1 MIILITLYERK
12 EKTMMSNQNRE
23 LTSKEKRSIKRLI
36 KRLCAN
42 YDSEYG
48 CLPLDCDCPMF
59 GICYTNSAMC
69 RYFRGSVL
77 PNDPELQASLES
89 SLSAPVSIAARNFW
103 LMESGCT
110 VPNSVR
116 NLPAVS
122 RMQREY
128 GNSGT
133 SESNHLP
140 LRNPDSTRVF
150 GGHFAFGK
158 EFYQNHENSEEKR
171 YTAGMQS

>member
-1 MIILITLYERK
+1 
-12 EKTMMSNQNRE
+12 MMSNQNRE
-23 LTSKEKRSIKRLI
+23 LTSKEKRSIKKLVTRF
-36 KRLCAN
+36 CAN

-69 RYFRGSVL
+69 RYFRESVL

-89 SLSAPVSIAARNFW
+89 QPVRTCQYCGQKG
-103 LMESGCT
+103 SGCT
-110 VPNSVR
+110 APSSVR
-116 NLPAVS
+116 SLPAVS

-128 GNSGT
+128 GNSET

-140 LRNPDSTRVF
+140 LRTPDGTRVF
-150 GGHFAFGK
+150 GGHFAFGR

-171 YTAGMQS
+171 YTAGIQS

>member
-69 RYFRGSVL
+69 RYFRESVL

-89 SLSAPVSIAARNFW
+89 QPVRT
-103 LMESGCT
+103 C
-110 VPNSVR
+110 
-116 NLPAVS
+116 
-122 RMQREY
+122 
-128 GNSGT
+128 
-133 SESNHLP
+133 
-140 LRNPDSTRVF
+140 
-150 GGHFAFGK
+150 
-158 EFYQNHENSEEKR
+158 
-171 YTAGMQS
+171 

>member
-1 MIILITLYERK
+1 
-12 EKTMMSNQNRE
+12 MMSNQNRE
-23 LTSKEKRSIKRLI
+23 LTSKEKRSIKKLVT
-36 KRLCAN
+36 RLCAN

-69 RYFRGSVL
+69 RYFGNQFCPMTRSCKHHWK
-77 PNDPELQASLES
+77 A
-89 SLSAPVSIAARNFW
+89 SLSAPVSIAVRNFR
-103 LMESGCT
+103 LTENGCT
-110 VPNSVR
+110 APSSVR
-116 NLPAVS
+116 SLPAVS

-128 GNSGT
+128 GNSET

-140 LRNPDSTRVF
+140 LRNPDGTRVF
-150 GGHFAFGK
+150 GGHFAFGR